1 MLSRNET
8 VQIGTY
14 NPGLKPF
21 NLNHRSKGTVDLLI
35 NTPDISD
42 KYEVHHVM
50 GVQDHLRPLV
60 EGLPEH
66 QQRAIMHRLLSKGV
80 VFGQNPD
87 NLIALGLDDHKAVH
101 RHMED
106 IGLDSNLE
114 QDKLRVI
121 NSIANLPYEQRLIAA
136 DTFAEQMYPGIL
148 QEMEKLGHRV
158 PSIQDNID
166 KYNKSIEEERILENR
181 KDNIQKAKDI
191 YGSKFTNES
200 LRQIRDSLTDEETK
214 SKVKRMAGDVLSQY
228 MNDPELATGNVSGDK
243 PIIINADENARVY
256 LHTNGKNGNGH
267 AEMQGK
273 FNQNLNQKH
282 TRMKR

>member
-1 MLSRNET
+1 
-8 VQIGTY
+8 
-14 NPGLKPF
+14 
-21 NLNHRSKGTVDLLI
+21 
-35 NTPDISD
+35 
-42 KYEVHHVM
+42 M

-256 LHTNGKNGNGH
+256 LHSNGKNGNGH